1 MKTLAQEQAIF
12 ARNVAKLIEHIFS
25 TGYVCTLGEVYRTPS
40 QAAVYA
46 KEGKG
51 ILNSLHCKRLAIDIN
66 LFSADGKYF
75 PESEDY
81 RPFGDYW
88 ESLHSSNRWGGNF
101 PKYHTGARA
110 DGNHYEMRDLRI

>member
-12 ARNVAKLIEHIFS
+12 ARNVAKLIEHIFQS
-25 TGYVCTLGEVYRTPS
+25 GYVCTLGEVYRTPA
-40 QAAVYA
+40 QAAAYA

-51 ILNSLHCKRLAIDIN
+51 IVNSLHCKRLAIDIN

-81 RPFGDYW
+81 KPFGEYW
-88 ESLHSSNRWGGNF
+88 KKLHPSNRHGCDF
-101 PKYHTGARA
+101 KSRP
-110 DGNHYEMRDLRI
+110 DGNHFEMQDLGI